1 MTLLIDNYDSFAYN
15 LYQYVGSLDPQVQVI
30 RNDDLTVAEIEALH
44 PTAVIL
50 SPGPGRPSD
59 AGVCEKLIP
68 ALAGKCKMLGVC
80 LGNQAICEAFGGRI
94 TYAKELMHGRECNI
108 TITCPGSLFAG
119 LSSPMT
125 VARYHSLAATDLP
138 DCLEVTAAAPD
149 GEIMAVQHKEYEIYG
164 VQFHPES
171 VMTPDGLQLIRNF
184 LEG

>member
-1 MTLLIDNYDSFAYN
+1 
-15 LYQYVGSLDPQVQVI
+15 
-30 RNDDLTVAEIEALH
+30 
-44 PTAVIL
+44 
-50 SPGPGRPSD
+50 
-59 AGVCEKLIP
+59 
-68 ALAGKCKMLGVC
+68 
-80 LGNQAICEAFGGRI
+80 
-94 TYAKELMHGRECNI
+94 MHGRECNM

-138 DCLEVTAAAPD
+138 DCLEVTTTAPD

-171 VMTPDGLQLIRNF
+171 VMTPNGLQLIRNF